1 MITVSDKAKNLKVS
15 EWVQGGP
22 IEIEKEKGK
31 VILVE
36 VFQVNCP
43 GCFLYGLPMAQALDK
58 TYKEKGLLVIGL
70 ATAFEDFEV
79 NNLENLKLVVKK
91 GIAIG
96 EPKRVLK
103 KEGLLKKRDKLH
115 FKIDF
120 PVAMDRL
127 RKIDKN
133 YYLPETFEEYGL
145 KGTPSSIVIDKQGIV
160 RYISFG
166 YDEKVEKVIKELLFL
181 KAGK

>member
-1 MITVSDKAKNLKVS
+1 MISVGERAKNLKVS

-22 IEIEKEKGK
+22 IEIEKERGK
-31 VILVE
+31 VILIE

-43 GCFLYGLPMAQALDK
+43 GCFLYGLPMAQALHQ

-70 ATAFEDFEV
+70 ATAFEDFDK

-103 KEGLLKKRDKLH
+103 EEGLLKKGDKLH

-120 PVAMDRL
+120 PVAMDKL
-127 RKIDKN
+127 KKIDEN

-145 KGTPSSIVIDKQGIV
+145 KGTPSSILIDNEGKV

-166 YDEKVEKVIKELLFL
+166 YDEKLEKIIKKLLKISL
-181 KAGK
+181 